1 MKVFKLALISTVL
14 ADTSLHTDGVLDI
27 KQNFE
32 NMTKEDQKSL
42 LEKIF
47 TKMDLDKSET
57 IERKEMLD
65 WAWKIEQDYMKENTQ
80 NWVTILH

>member
-65 WAWKIEQDYMKENTQ
+65 WAWKIERDYMKENTQ

>member
-1 MKVFKLALISTVL
+1 MKVFKLALISSVL

-65 WAWKIEQDYMKENTQ
+65 WAWKIERDYMKENTR